1 MYSIIIIPIICY
13 VSNTERYGVI
23 GCVRGHSQEERP
35 KACWQ
40 RLIQRTIAK
49 PGKKGMHKGKG
60 G

>member
-1 MYSIIIIPIICY
+1 VHRLGFACDTLTGS
-13 VSNTERYGVI
+13 
-23 GCVRGHSQEERP
+23 VRGNSQEERP

-60 G
+60 AGA